1 MNTTTRIVPWSI
13 AGALVGVALMAA
25 TSVAHAQGSVT
36 EQVAAL
42 KRTLAENA
50 AEQRRYTWIE
60 TTELA
65 LNGEVKETNS
75 MSCQYVANDN
85 KPQCTQ
91 IGTPPQPKKVR
102 GPLRKQ
108 IAKGKIA
115 DLKAYMDSVK
125 TLVTRYVPPQ
135 QELVQKAQQRGDVA
149 VAPNPSNNTYKV
161 TVSNYVEQGDAV
173 AIVVYNEDHHLGSL
187 TISTW
192 LNDPSAKV
200 RLDVGF
206 TTLANGVSFPLK
218 KVLTASAKGVVV
230 TITSSNFALA
240 VAQ

>member
-1 MNTTTRIVPWSI
+1 MVRLSLGRV
-13 AGALVGVALMAA
+13 GAAFVGVALLAGA
-25 TSVAHAQGSVT
+25 SVAHAQGSVQ

-50 AEQRRYTWIE
+50 AEQRKYTWIE

-75 MSCQYVANDN
+75 MSCQYVAGEQ
-85 KPQCTQ
+85 KPICTQ
-91 IGTPPQPKKVR
+91 IGAPPQPKKVR
-102 GPLRKQ
+102 GPLRKS

-125 TLVTRYVPPQ
+125 TLVAKYVPPEQ
-135 QELVQKAQQRGDVA
+135 ALVQQAQQRGDVA

-161 TVSNYVEQGDAV
+161 TMSNYIEQGDAV
-173 AIVVYNEDHHLGSL
+173 SIVVYNNDHHLGSL
-187 TISTW
+187 NIATW
-192 LNDPSAKV
+192 LNDPGAKV
-200 RLDVGF
+200 SLAVGF
-206 TTLANGVSFPLK
+206 ITLANGVSFPLK

-230 TITSSNFALA
+230 TITSSNFAQA
-240 VAQ
+240 IAQ

>member
-1 MNTTTRIVPWSI
+1 MTGFVLSRR
-13 AGALVGVALMAA
+13 VAAA
-25 TSVAHAQGSVT
+25 TLALLALAATAQAQGT
-36 EQVAAL
+36 AETRVAAL

-50 AEQRRYTWIE
+50 AAQRKYTWIE
-60 TTELA
+60 TTEIA

-75 MSCQYVANDN
+75 MSCRYVAGAE
-85 KPQCTQ
+85 KPACTQ
-91 IGTPPQPKKVR
+91 IGAAPQPKKVR
-102 GPLRKQ
+102 GPLRKA

-125 TLVTRYVPPQ
+125 TLVARYVPPEQGLIQ
-135 QELVQKAQQRGDVA
+135 QAQQRGDVA
-149 VAPNPSNNTYKV
+149 VAPNPSNGTFKV
-161 TVSNYVEQGDAV
+161 TISNYIQKGDAV
-173 AIVVYNEDHHLGSL
+173 AVVVHDEDKHLAEVNV
-187 TISTW
+187 STW

-200 RLDVGF
+200 SLEVSF
-206 TTLANGVSFPLK
+206 TTLASTGVSFPIK

>member
-1 MNTTTRIVPWSI
+1 MTGHAAARRLAASAVMLLAV
-13 AGALVGVALMAA
+13 AGA
-25 TSVAHAQGSVT
+25 AHAQGTV
-36 EQVAAL
+36 ENRVAAL

-50 AEQRRYTWIE
+50 AAERAYTWIE

-75 MSCQYVANDN
+75 MSCRYVAGTD

-91 IGTPPQPKKVR
+91 IGPPPEPKKVH
-102 GPLRKQ
+102 GPLRKK

-125 TLVTRYVPPQ
+125 TLVARYVPPEQGLIQ
-135 QELVQKAQQRGDVA
+135 QAQQHGNVA
-149 VAPNPSNNTYKV
+149 VAPNPSNGTFKV
-161 TVSNYVEQGDAV
+161 TISNYIQKGDAV
-173 AIVVYNEDHHLGSL
+173 SIVVHNEDNHLAEL
-187 TISTW
+187 NVATW
-192 LNDPSAKV
+192 LNDPTAAV
-200 RLDVGF
+200 TLEVTF
-206 TTLANGVSFPLK
+206 TTLASTGVSFPIK

-240 VAQ
+240 VSP

>member
-1 MNTTTRIVPWSI
+1 MRRCLAVVAVLATALTTAV
-13 AGALVGVALMAA
+13 V
-25 TSVAHAQGSVT
+25 AQGSVQ

-50 AEQRRYTWIE
+50 AEQRKYTWIE

-75 MSCQYVANDN
+75 MSCQYVANEN
-85 KPQCTQ
+85 TPKCTQ
-91 IGTPPQPKKVR
+91 IGAPPEPKKVR
-102 GPLRKQ
+102 GPLRKK
-108 IAKGKIA
+108 IAKDKVN

-125 TLVTRYVPPQ
+125 TLVGKYVPPEQ
-135 QELVQKAQQRGDVA
+135 ALVQKAQQRGDVA

-161 TVSNYVEQGDAV
+161 TVSNYIEQGDAV
-173 AIVVYNEDHHLGSL
+173 SIVVYNEDHHLGSL
-187 TISTW
+187 TIATW

-200 RLDVGF
+200 SLDVGF
-206 TTLANGVSFPLK
+206 TTLSNGVSFPLK
-218 KVLTASAKGVVV
+218 KVLNASAKGIVV
-230 TITSSNFALA
+230 TITSSNFAVA

>member
-1 MNTTTRIVPWSI
+1 MFCRAAALAPVL
-13 AGALVGVALMAA
+13 AALVA
-25 TSVAHAQGSVT
+25 TVHAQGT
-36 EQVAAL
+36 AQDRVAVL

-50 AEQRRYTWIE
+50 AAQRRYTWIE

-75 MSCQYVANDN
+75 MSCQYLADA
-85 KPQCTQ
+85 KAPSCTQ
-91 IGTPPQPKKVR
+91 IGAPPQPKKVR
-102 GPLRKQ
+102 GPLRKA

-125 TLVTRYVPPQ
+125 TLVAMYVPPQ
-135 QELVQKAQQRGDVA
+135 QELIQKAQQRGDVA
-149 VAPNPSNNTYKV
+149 VAPNPSNNTFKV
-161 TVSNYVEQGDAV
+161 TVSNYIQKGDAV
-173 AIVVYNEDHHLGSL
+173 AVVVHEEDKHLASL
-187 TISTW
+187 GVSTW
-192 LNDPSAKV
+192 LNDPGAAVS
-200 RLDVGF
+200 LDVAF
-206 TTLANGVSFPLK
+206 ATLATGVSFPMK